1 MSKKAV
7 LICISAIVVLL
18 AVVAAAVSVLYSG
31 VETGRDSG
39 LNDPRYSLFHAV
51 PSDAVAVLRFSDV
64 EKMTAMLADT
74 ASAASYLVPSS
85 ETSFSRFLTRLS
97 ALSSGRSLPL
107 ASSAAVLSLH
117 YNGSLIPLVIADAG
131 RAGQG
136 ISEEAAALAAEADSA
151 GLYSS
156 YTDCGEF
163 EDVDSRLARK
173 SILLISPSDAL
184 VKSAQRHLSRNISV
198 IDSDGFSLSASDAAG
213 EDLLFISGR
222 NMKKLFDG
230 MFTGKYRR
238 HADFFSRMSE
248 WNAFSVTFSGSSHV
262 GLAGNASFSEDAAD
276 FMKIFSSVQPGTSSV
291 SSMLPSYAF
300 FAASLPFGDVSAYI
314 DAYQQFADTGNG
326 AVKLLSARKELARR
340 SGVSPVEWASALSIQ
355 ESGVVAFY
363 AGKNLEQVV
372 LLKVGKE
379 DVPLIFK
386 GTDVTG
392 LKGYE
397 PKVHSYAYAGF
408 AASLFG
414 PMFNVGDESC
424 FTYMDGWIISGS
436 AVGVGEYVSGRALEN
451 TLKGYMADAGLE
463 DRLSAANRCFV
474 SYFSLSENPEALGG
488 IFSKRYAE
496 SMARSLEGITYE
508 PVTMSVG
515 KEKSSLEIC
524 LDLDRVTVRKSKPPV
539 FERDTVIVV
548 SRGPFRV
555 KNSGTGRMNLFYQQ
569 DNMYLCLQEENGKG
583 IWAAPFSSPIAGR
596 AGTIDYFAN
605 GKLQILFASGSKLH
619 LIDRLGRFVSPFPID
634 LGKNI
639 LLGPDIYDFNGSRR
653 YNVMV
658 LHDDNTIDMYNLQ
671 GRKPLQWKGI
681 TAQET
686 IKGLPEALKA
696 GGRTYWVVRTSM
708 QTLIYPFYGGEPLT
722 KGTGDRM
729 IRPDSKVVP
738 VSGNTVKA
746 VCYDGKEH
754 DFRL

>member
-1 MSKKAV
+1 MSIHAPYFINFASPEPEKAEN
-7 LICISAIVVLL
+7 
-18 AVVAAAVSVLYSG
+18 SVNYILS
-31 VETGRDSG
+31 
-39 LNDPRYSLFHAV
+39 SLKILKCFGGERCVFHAG
-51 PSDAVAVLRFSDV
+51 AQG
-64 EKMTAMLADT
+64 KDT
-74 ASAASYLVPSS
+74 
-85 ETSFSRFLTRLS
+85 R
-97 ALSSGRSLPL
+97 
-107 ASSAAVLSLH
+107 
-117 YNGSLIPLVIADAG
+117 
-131 RAGQG
+131 
-136 ISEEAAALAAEADSA
+136 EEAFARTKYKFARTLERIAEEPDFADLIVCPETMGKQAQIGTVEEVIELCKMGENVYPCVDFGHINALYGGILKGAAD
-151 GLYSS
+151 
-156 YTDCGEF
+156 F
-163 EDVDSRLARK
+163 ETIV
-173 SILLISPSDAL
+173 
-184 VKSAQRHLSRNISV
+184 
-198 IDSDGFSLSASDAAG
+198 
-213 EDLLFISGR
+213 
-222 NMKKLFDG
+222 KKLFDG

-326 AVKLLSARKELARR
+326 AVKLLSARKELAGR

-355 ESGVVAFY
+355 EAGVVAFY